1 MASYNGP
8 SVGSESQK
16 KLGFSRMFDA
26 ADAPVSNLY

>member
-26 ADAPVSNLY
+26 RSARRD